1 MYARLHRADLTCGD
15 RCDLLVREAFDV
27 TQQQRRAL
35 VSGERRERL
44 LDNAERLAVTR
55 EISELGS
62 RGHRFG
68 PDDILVAHRR
78 LEGNLSVPAAR
89 AKLVERAV
97 GHDAKDPCPERRAL
111 ERRQRPPRRQE
122 RVLDDILG
130 VGRLPEHAQRVAME
144 GTLERAGQIL
154 ERPSVAT
161 SRPIEERVARFLWR
175 IKHSDVRSELA
186 SSVKSGALEEVR
198 KRVVVIGEDDEP
210 IAALLRDAINDETA
224 YQAVVVADGALVLGT
239 VRQIHA
245 DLLIL
250 DIMMPGLNG
259 FEVYDRVRA
268 DPEIRDMPV
277 LFVSAAAGQ
286 FESEFQERGIAD
298 VITKP
303 FDLNDLLERVRVLC
317 PADAGSRS

>member
-1 MYARLHRADLTCGD
+1 
-15 RCDLLVREAFDV
+15 
-27 TQQQRRAL
+27 
-35 VSGERRERL
+35 
-44 LDNAERLAVTR
+44 
-55 EISELGS
+55 
-62 RGHRFG
+62 
-68 PDDILVAHRR
+68 
-78 LEGNLSVPAAR
+78 
-89 AKLVERAV
+89 
-97 GHDAKDPCPERRAL
+97 
-111 ERRQRPPRRQE
+111 
-122 RVLDDILG
+122 
-130 VGRLPEHAQRVAME
+130 ME
-144 GTLERAGQIL
+144 ET
-154 ERPSVAT
+154 
-161 SRPIEERVARFLWR
+161 
-175 IKHSDVRSELA
+175 
-186 SSVKSGALEEVR
+186 R

-210 IAALLRDAINDETA
+210 IAALLRDAINDEAA
-224 YQAVVVADGALVLGT
+224 YQAVVVSDGALVLGT

-259 FEVYDRVRA
+259 FEVYDRVRS